1 MAKHEFKKCWEDESV
16 SNNNTD
22 ELEVF
27 EKLFIKDSVS
37 KELICVG
44 RNFKLYTLSSEL
56 KQTIKL
62 FISDFTG
69 IVCHCEIWNKNAQQS
84 FSSSDCVVFLGLCP
98 QKYGRFTHCKLNPS
112 YDSVRDTDDI
122 SLVVLK
128 TDNNFI
134 SQLSADTAEKEKK
147 TQELDTNGEITDLK
161 DIFAI
166 VVHVFESPIT
176 ALISIAFFFHL
187 RYVFCI
193 KYIELNINSS
203 KYKCFENNKFVNVDE
218 TGNKILIQLAF
229 YLELG
234 ETEDS
239 LAIIDQHILGYYEV
253 GAMKKMVEKDP

>member
-22 ELEVF
+22 ELVVF
-27 EKLFIKDSVS
+27 KIFFIKDSVS

-112 YDSVRDTDDI
+112 YDSVMDTDDI
-122 SLVVLK
+122 K
-128 TDNNFI
+128 
-134 SQLSADTAEKEKK
+134 
-147 TQELDTNGEITDLK
+147 LDTNGEITDLEEEEEKEYHIIIYPRK
-161 DIFAI
+161 DIFAT

-193 KYIELNINSS
+193 RYIELNINSS

-239 LAIIDQHILGYYEV
+239 LAIIDQHILYKFGLKRTDFLNKKTV
-253 GAMKKMVEKDP
+253 TMKLEQ